1 MKKAIKGTIVL
12 FAAGSLALSAADTLA
27 TVNGHEI
34 SVEDANR
41 FIQASQP
48 TLDYDKL
55 DEKQKKQIEERLI
68 ERELFAEEAQKAGI
82 EKDPDFI
89 RELNKVKKDIMIRV
103 WMQKQYKKM
112 IVSDSE
118 ARDFYDKNRDKFA
131 IPARVHARHILLKDE
146 DSAKRVISQLKGLRG
161 EELKKRFIELAKSE
175 SKGPTAVKG
184 GDLGYFSQGQMVLPF
199 SRAAFSLK
207 KGEIT
212 KKPVKTQFGYHVIYV
227 EDVKEAETL
236 PFESVKEK
244 IIAKLKEKEFADKME
259 LRMSELKKE
268 AKIERK
274 R

>member
-1 MKKAIKGTIVL
+1 MNKVAKGSVVL
-12 FAAGSLALSAADTLA
+12 FAIGSMALSAADILA
-27 TVNGHEI
+27 TVNGHNI

-48 TLDYDKL
+48 LLDYDKL
-55 DEKQKKQIEERLI
+55 DKKQKKQIEERLI
-68 ERELFAEEAQKAGI
+68 ERELFAEEARKAGI
-82 EKDPDFI
+82 EKDPDFA
-89 RELNKVKKDIMIRV
+89 RELSKVKKDIMIRV

-146 DSAKRVISQLKGLRG
+146 DSAKRVISQLNGLKA

-175 SKGPTAVKG
+175 SKGPTASKG
-184 GDLGYFSQGQMVLPF
+184 GDLGYFSKGQMVLPF
-199 SRAAFSLK
+199 SKAAFSLK

-212 KKPVKTQFGYHVIYV
+212 KKPVKTQFGYHVIYI
-227 EDVKEAETL
+227 EDIKEAKTL
-236 PFESVKEK
+236 PFESVRKK

-259 LRMSELKKE
+259 LRMKELKKE